1 MPATRADAAA
11 SACTN
16 RRFIEQTD
24 LRLVVSRRDRSHPHA
39 ERNSRRGYG
48 RCDAIA
54 RFLATSAVN
63 EVCGSRRNE
72 VVNANSRAN
81 NMRDQSRRV
90 LRDVKGL
97 GSIAAENVGEAAH
110 RLKERGRGALAAG
123 RQGLRKAERQLL
135 DIVEEHP
142 FKSLLVAIG
151 VGALLG
157 LTMRRR
163 QS

>member
-1 MPATRADAAA
+1 MRRVRALSAMAAA
-11 SACTN
+11 S
-16 RRFIEQTD
+16 
-24 LRLVVSRRDRSHPHA
+24 
-39 ERNSRRGYG
+39 
-48 RCDAIA
+48 
-54 RFLATSAVN
+54 
-63 EVCGSRRNE
+63 EVGGSRRNA
-72 VVNANSRAN
+72 VINSHSRAN
-81 NMRDQSRRV
+81 NMKDQSRRV

-97 GSIAAENVGEAAH
+97 GSIAAENVGEAAQ

-142 FKSLLVAIG
+142 FKSLLVAVG

-157 LTMRRR
+157 LTLRRH